1 MKAFAKI
8 NLCLLLG
15 PSRPDGRH
23 ELVTVFESVDLHDS
37 VTVEASE
44 RDEVVCPG
52 VRGPN
57 LVSDALAALR
67 EAGWDGPP
75 LRVHIEK
82 RIPVAAGMGGGSADA
97 AVLLRAATRF
107 APVPESTARRIAAA
121 LGSDVPSQLQP
132 GVALGTGAG
141 DEVAQLPPLG
151 EHAIVVIPQPF
162 GLSTAD
168 VYAEADRLGL
178 PRAPA
183 ELEAMRSELQAALN
197 AGGSLPE
204 SLLVNDLQPASLSL
218 ARPIGAALRALELV
232 GCDQAL
238 VCGSGPTTIGLLWGS
253 DAGARA
259 AQARDQLVARHPG
272 ALAVEPVLGG
282 DSALVANP

>member
-1 MKAFAKI
+1 VKAFAKV

-15 PSRPDGRH
+15 PPRRDGRH
-23 ELVTVFESVDLHDS
+23 ELVTVLESVDLHDS
-37 VTVEASE
+37 VIVAAAD

-67 EAGWDGPP
+67 EAGWEGPP
-75 LRVHIEK
+75 LRVQIEK

-97 AVLLRAATRF
+97 AALLREASRF
-107 APVPESTARRIAAA
+107 APLPSPTALRIAAA

-141 DEVAQLPPLG
+141 DEVAPLPPLA
-151 EHAIVVIPQPF
+151 EHAIVVIPQRF
-162 GLSTAD
+162 GLSTAN

-178 PRAPA
+178 PRAPG
-183 ELEAMRSELQAALN
+183 ELDAMRSELQTALA
-197 AGGSLPE
+197 AGGPVPE

-218 ARPIGAALRALELV
+218 ARPIGAALRALEQA
-232 GCDQAL
+232 GCEQAL
-238 VCGSGPTTIGLLWGS
+238 VCGSGPTTIGLLWGPG
-253 DAGARA
+253 AGARA
-259 AQARDQLVARHPG
+259 AEARERLVARHPG

-282 DSALVANP
+282 DGALAANP